1 MINYDNIDTVW
12 KQNILEKIVEL
23 MKKYNLRSQQ
33 NLIRIDRVRLK
44 EKNKFMGEVIDSVHT
59 NTITKENNLVKC
71 RTLVITK
78 MLGIKE
84 IKNNRKEKPL

>member
-1 MINYDNIDTVW
+1 
-12 KQNILEKIVEL
+12 
-23 MKKYNLRSQQ
+23 MKKYNLSNPQ
-33 NLIRIDRVRLK
+33 NLMRIDRVRLK
-44 EKNKFMGEVIDSVHT
+44 EKTKLVSEVIDSLHA

>member
-1 MINYDNIDTVW
+1 
-12 KQNILEKIVEL
+12 
-23 MKKYNLRSQQ
+23 MKKYNLRNQQ

>member
-23 MKKYNLRSQQ
+23 MKKYNLRNQQ

>member
-1 MINYDNIDTVW
+1 
-12 KQNILEKIVEL
+12 
-23 MKKYNLRSQQ
+23 
-33 NLIRIDRVRLK
+33 
-44 EKNKFMGEVIDSVHT
+44 MGEVIDSVHT